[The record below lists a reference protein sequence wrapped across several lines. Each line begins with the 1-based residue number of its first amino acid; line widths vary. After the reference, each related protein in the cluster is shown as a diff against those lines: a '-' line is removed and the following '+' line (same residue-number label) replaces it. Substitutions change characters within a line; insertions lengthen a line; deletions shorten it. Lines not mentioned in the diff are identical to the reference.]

1 MGRQRQW
8 IMARKNG
15 IQMHLTYDEGKSVV
29 SERFIRTLKNK
40 IHKYMTLISKKCLY
54 WWIGWYS

>member
-15 IQMHLTYDEGKSVV
+15 IQMHLTDDEGKSVV
-29 SERFIRTLKNK
+29 SERFIITLKNNINK
-40 IHKYMTLISKKCLY
+40 
-54 WWIGWYS
+54 